1 MDIQTAQAILQL
13 PPNFITG
20 DIKRHYHK
28 QSLKYHPDRNNSSDA
43 THRFQEINNAYK
55 VLSEATNNAC
65 DGGESCEFD
74 ISESMS
80 YDDILFNFINS
91 TYVNTK
97 FNKDLFQLIKDIL
110 YNSSS
115 FSPSSLNN
123 MSSDVL
129 IMCYKFLNVNR
140 SILGI
145 PSHIMSML
153 NSIMKTVD
161 VTENIHIINPNLKDM
176 YDSNILKLNYK
187 EEVYLIPLWHS
198 QISFDIDSDEELD
211 INCIPNLPEHMTLDS
226 NNNLHVY
233 IRTKI
238 DNLLEKTSLEVDIN
252 IIELSIPIQ
261 NIHIIKHQTIVYEK
275 TGIPKI
281 DEVDIYNNNDKGD
294 IVVHI
299 ELY

>member
-13 PPNFITG
+13 PPNFIAG
-20 DIKRHYHK
+20 DIKRQYHK
-28 QSLKYHPDRNNSSDA
+28 QSLKYHPDRNNSIDA

-55 VLSEATNNAC
+55 VLSDANA
-65 DGGESCEFD
+65 CEFD
-74 ISESMS
+74 NIDNIDNIESMS
-80 YDDILFNFINS
+80 YDDILLNFINS
-91 TYVNTK
+91 TNANTQ
-97 FNKDLFQLIKDIL
+97 FNKDLFKFIKDII

-115 FSPSSLNN
+115 FSPSFLNN
-123 MSSDVL
+123 LSSDVL
-129 IMCYKFLNVNR
+129 IICYKFLNLNR

-153 NSIMKTVD
+153 NTIMKKTGI
-161 VTENIHIINPNLKDM
+161 TNIHIITPNLKDM

-187 EEVYLIPLWHS
+187 EELYLIPLWHS
-198 QISFDIDSDEELD
+198 QISFDIDPDEELD
-211 INCIPNLPEHMTLDS
+211 INCIPNLPEHMSLDN

-233 IRTKI
+233 IRSKI
-238 DNLLEKTSLEVDIN
+238 EGLLDKTSLDVDVN

-261 NIHIIKHQTIVYEK
+261 SIHIIKYQTIVYEK
-275 TGIPKI
+275 SGIPKI
-281 DEVDIYNNNDKGD
+281 DEVDIYNNKDRGD